1 MGNRKREFVLDD
13 SAATQAVAQAFARA
27 CEGQNLAESGLMVYL
42 QGELGAGKS
51 CFSRAFI
58 QAFLPGQKVKSPT
71 YTLIESYSY
80 FKFMIHHLDLY
91 RLCDPEELEYLAVRE
106 LFSGNFIA
114 LVEWPSK
121 GRPILPASD
130 VSIELLYE
138 GKGRRLKMH
147 AQSEKGMLLLDSL
160 PV

>member
-1 MGNRKREFVLDD
+1 MDKQNREFVLRT
-13 SAATQAVAQAFARA
+13 SEETEALAQEFAHL
-27 CEGQNLAESGLMVYL
+27 CESQSLIESGLVLYL

-58 QAFLPGQKVKSPT
+58 QTFLPGQKVKSPT

-91 RLCDPEELEYLAVRE
+91 RLCDPEELEYLAIRE

-114 LVEWPSK
+114 LIEWPSK
-121 GRPILPASD
+121 GQPILAPAD
-130 VSIELLYE
+130 VEIELQYDGE
-138 GKGRRLKMH
+138 GRRMH
-147 AQSEKGMLLLDSL
+147 IRSLSPKGEALLAAWR
-160 PV
+160 